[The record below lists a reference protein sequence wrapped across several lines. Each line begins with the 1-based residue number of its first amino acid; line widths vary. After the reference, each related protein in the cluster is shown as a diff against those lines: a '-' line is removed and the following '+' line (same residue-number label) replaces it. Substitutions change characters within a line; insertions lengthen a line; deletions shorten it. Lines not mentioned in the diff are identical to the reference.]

1 MKTDVNL
8 EMYRDIDHIS
18 SELRRQINELEQDI
32 DDYCT
37 SFIKTQEDL
46 QIISLFQ
53 RMLTDLYSDLEKID
67 SVRCLLF
74 N

>member
-18 SELRRQINELEQDI
+18 SELRRQINELEHDI
-32 DDYCT
+32 DDYCAN
-37 SFIKTQEDL
+37 FIKTQEDL

-53 RMLTDLYSDLEKID
+53 HMLTDLYSDLEKID

>member
-18 SELRRQINELEQDI
+18 SELRRQINELEQNI
-32 DDYCT
+32 DEYCANCVQ
-37 SFIKTQEDL
+37 TQEDL
-46 QIISLFQ
+46 QMVSLFQ
-53 RMLTDLYSDLEKID
+53 HMLTDLYSDLEKVD
-67 SVRCLLF
+67 NVKSLLF